1 MLKRIQKLDEYK
13 PEISYKDGFFILKI
27 YFNKS
32 WNIILPEN
40 DERVAHSKTKEKDNL
55 TLHWF
60 VSTIDDSDFLFS
72 VVEEIINVNKTFEK
86 KYQLF
91 RLKVKELEE
100 IFLSDIDYDTLT
112 QLQFTFNENV
122 NKKNKRTKKI
132 KKETTPQITETT
144 STIEEKVDV
153 NKISD
158 IDKKVEEALQ
168 C

>member
-1 MLKRIQKLDEYK
+1 M
-13 PEISYKDGFFILKI
+13 
-27 YFNKS
+27 
-32 WNIILPEN
+32 
-40 DERVAHSKTKEKDNL
+40 
-55 TLHWF
+55 
-60 VSTIDDSDFLFS
+60 
-72 VVEEIINVNKTFEK
+72 EEIINVNKTFEK

-122 NKKNKRTKKI
+122 NKKNKRTKKT
-132 KKETTPQITETT
+132 KKEITPQITETT